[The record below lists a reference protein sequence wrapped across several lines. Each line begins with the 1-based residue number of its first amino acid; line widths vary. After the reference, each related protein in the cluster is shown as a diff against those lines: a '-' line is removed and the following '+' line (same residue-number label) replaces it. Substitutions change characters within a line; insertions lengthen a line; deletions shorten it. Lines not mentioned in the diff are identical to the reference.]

1 LFYFAKGIA
10 FFLHHL
16 FILFIYFYGVHG
28 SQFFIYFLPVHS
40 LKDFLLFQNAI
51 HPQKMGEKVAQ
62 VSELLLNPFYLT
74 FLQFLLFDRRSDC
87 HSNQYRIV
95 VFSSVFRYIVWHC
108 TIHSVGLYSVHI
120 FSAFSSLSLFIAV
133 RPYYCVCT
141 GSYGVS
147 LFFTITTFFFKYLF
161 YIQ

>member
-1 LFYFAKGIA
+1 MGSMGLNFYLFFACA
-10 FFLHHL
+10 L
-16 FILFIYFYGVHG
+16 
-28 SQFFIYFLPVHS
+28 SQRFSP
-40 LKDFLLFQNAI
+40 FQNAI

-74 FLQFLLFDRRSDC
+74 FLQFLLFDHRSDC
-87 HSNQYRIV
+87 HSNQYRIA

-120 FSAFSSLSLFIAV
+120 FSAFLHF
-133 RPYYCVCT
+133 PYLLRFDHYCVCT

-147 LFFTITTFFFKYLF
+147 LFFYNNDLF
-161 YIQ
+161 LKKILVLYSIMLGV